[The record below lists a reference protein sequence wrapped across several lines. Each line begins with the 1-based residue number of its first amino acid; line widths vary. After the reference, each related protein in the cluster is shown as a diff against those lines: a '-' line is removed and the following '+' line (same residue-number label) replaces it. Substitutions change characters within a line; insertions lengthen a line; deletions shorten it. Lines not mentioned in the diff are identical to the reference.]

1 MEIGSHLPPSQ
12 LNVTQ
17 ARIDRTSAN
26 ISSGTRINKASDDA
40 AGLAISNRLDA
51 RVSGF
56 NQSIRNANDGVSALQ
71 VKGAALEGFTD
82 GVQRIRELALQASNG
97 ILSDS
102 DRSAINKEAQSIAS
116 EIQRGLESTQF
127 NGKPVFSDSDTTLQI
142 GPGEDDLVTFSG
154 DNLTQSFSEAGFDSL
169 DFSSVQGATDA
180 LGILDSVQG
189 TIDQQSADIGANLN
203 RLDSTINN
211 LSDSRLSTHA
221 SLSRIKDS
229 DMAKEVSELAKEET
243 KRDIDIS
250 MQVLANQN
258 KSNVLRLLQQ

>member
-1 MEIGSHLPPSQ
+1 MEIGGYPSTSHL
-12 LNVTQ
+12 NATQ
-17 ARIDRTSAN
+17 ASIHQASAN
-26 ISSGTRINKASDDA
+26 ISSGTRINQAGDDA
-40 AGLAISNRLDA
+40 AGLSISNRMDA

-82 GVQRIRELALQASNG
+82 GVQRLRELALQASNG

-127 NGKPVFSDSDTTLQI
+127 NGKAVFSDGDTTLQV
-142 GPGEDDLVTFSG
+142 GPEEGDQLTFEG
-154 DNLTQSFSEAGFDSL
+154 DNLSQSFSELGFDSL
-169 DFSSVQGATDA
+169 DFSSAQGALDA
-180 LGILDSVQG
+180 LGVLDDVQSA
-189 TIDQQSADIGANLN
+189 IDQQGADIGANLN

-211 LSDSRLSTHA
+211 LSDSSLSTQA
-221 SLSRIKDS
+221 SLSRIRDS
-229 DMAKEVSELAKEET
+229 DMAKEVSELVQQET